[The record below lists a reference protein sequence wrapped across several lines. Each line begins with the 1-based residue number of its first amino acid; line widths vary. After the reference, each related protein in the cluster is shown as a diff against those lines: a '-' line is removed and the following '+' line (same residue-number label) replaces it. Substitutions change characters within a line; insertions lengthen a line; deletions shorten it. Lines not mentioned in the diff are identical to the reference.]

1 MHHSHMK
8 HSEKSN
14 YTPLIVVFGYIT
26 LLSFI
31 VPLSQNMFSLKEWIL
46 MFMGFW
52 FVIFSLFK
60 MIDLKGFAQGYQTY
74 DLIAKKFP
82 LWGFAFPFIELG
94 LGVIHIWHIFSSQIT
109 GAITLIIVIPALI
122 GVAIKMIKKEAIEC
136 ACLGTVL
143 KVPLTNISLFENVL
157 MIVLATVMIVFY

>member
-1 MHHSHMK
+1 MDHSHMK
-8 HSEKSN
+8 HDEQNN
-14 YTPLIVVFGYIT
+14 YTPLIVVFSYVA
-26 LLSFI
+26 LLSII
-31 VPLSQNMFSLKEWIL
+31 VPLSQNMISFKEWVF
-46 MFMGFW
+46 MVMGFW

-82 LWGFAFPFIELG
+82 FWGFAFPFIELG

-109 GAITLIIVIPALI
+109 GIITLIVLVPALI
-122 GVAIKMIKKEAIEC
+122 GVAIKMIKKEPIEC

-157 MIVLATVMIVFY
+157 MIILAIVMIVFF